1 MPLVVNVAV
10 VDAARRVLLTRRED
24 FEVWC
29 LPGGSVEGGESL
41 AEAALREV
49 AEETGLAVRL
59 TRLVGLYSRPKL
71 RGYHTA
77 ALFAAVVSRGSL
89 RVDPSEVV
97 EAEWFAADELPLE
110 LLWGQRERILDALSG
125 VGGAIVRSIERERP
139 AIWPRSRQE
148 WYADRD
154 RSGLSRAEF
163 YGQLLDELGDDTSK
177 VEVEGL
183 RMEADADPSRE
194 HAARLNQRLSPDG

>member
-10 VDAARRVLLTRRED
+10 IDAARRVLLTRRED

-29 LPGGSVEGGESL
+29 LPGGSVEDGESL

-49 AEETGLAVRL
+49 AEETGLVVRL

-77 ALFAAVVSRGSL
+77 VLFAALPIHGLL
-89 RVDPSEVV
+89 RIDPSEVV
-97 EAEWFAADELPLE
+97 EAEWFATENLPLD
-110 LLWGQRERILDALSG
+110 LLWGQRERIVDGLSG
-125 VGGAIVRSIERERP
+125 VGGSIVRSIERERP
-139 AIWPRSRQE
+139 AIWPPDRQE

-154 RSGLSRAEF
+154 RA
-163 YGQLLDELGDDTSK
+163 TWK
-177 VEVEGL
+177 
-183 RMEADADPSRE
+183 
-194 HAARLNQRLSPDG
+194 

>member
-1 MPLVVNVAV
+1 MLSTSTPLAVNVAV
-10 VDAARRVLLTRRED
+10 IDAARRVLLTRRED

-29 LPGGSVEGGESL
+29 LPGGSVEEGESL

-59 TRLVGLYSRPKL
+59 TRLVGLYSRAKL

-77 ALFAAVVSRGSL
+77 AVFAAVPGDGSL
-89 RVDPSEVV
+89 RVDPGEVV
-97 EAEWFAADELPLE
+97 EAEWFAADELPFD

-125 VGGAIVRSIERERP
+125 VGGSIVRSIERERP
-139 AIWPRSRQE
+139 AIWPRDRQE

-154 RSGLSRAEF
+154 QSGMSCSEF
-163 YGQLLDELGDDTSK
+163 YGELLDELGDDTSN

-183 RMEADADPSRE
+183 RVPEANERYDSE
-194 HAARLNQRLSPDG
+194 